1 MSNFLILVGFEY
13 KKIFKRKSTIIS
25 LIFILVVLV
34 IMGLGSVIG
43 SEKWYSGEKVS
54 KLDAIK
60 RNKDTIHSQAGVMDE
75 ELIGEAI
82 EQNAILMV
90 NDDNYLMNEYGK
102 HLKSEAYTKYILPY
116 ENIVDT
122 INTVYE
128 TNTGMLST
136 GGFTIFN
143 VNSVL
148 PIDKLRLQDAK
159 DFYKKVKQFAIESIT
174 GNTILTHEEKEKHME
189 MLSHVKTPFY
199 YDYSASYELFLSLF
213 QVLSLVILTV
223 IAICI
228 APIFADEYQN
238 RTDNLLLTTRYG
250 KNKEIIAK
258 IFAGIT
264 LAIGIVIITMSITV
278 MGLFSIYGTTGW
290 EMAIQSM
297 NVSSTYPVTLLEA
310 MMISIGVVFV
320 MSIFF
325 SMLTLLFSSLFKSSF
340 PVIILSFVV
349 LIAPS
354 IINVSPVYRTLY
366 QTLQIFPAKACSLG
380 AIFSPYLFNFGGIV
394 LTPAITY
401 VGFAIIGS
409 FIMLPFAYRGFKS
422 HQVG

>member
-228 APIFADEYQN
+228 APIFADE
-238 RTDNLLLTTRYG
+238 
-250 KNKEIIAK
+250 
-258 IFAGIT
+258 
-264 LAIGIVIITMSITV
+264 
-278 MGLFSIYGTTGW
+278 
-290 EMAIQSM
+290 
-297 NVSSTYPVTLLEA
+297 VSSKTRC
-310 MMISIGVVFV
+310 IFV
-320 MSIFF
+320 RSESIF
-325 SMLTLLFSSLFKSSF
+325 
-340 PVIILSFVV
+340 
-349 LIAPS
+349 
-354 IINVSPVYRTLY
+354 VSEN
-366 QTLQIFPAKACSLG
+366 K
-380 AIFSPYLFNFGGIV
+380 YL
-394 LTPAITY
+394 
-401 VGFAIIGS
+401 
-409 FIMLPFAYRGFKS
+409 
-422 HQVG
+422 